1 MTRYVIGDHHFNHK
15 NIIEYADRPFESVT
29 DMNTSMRSRWKD
41 TVGQND
47 PILHMG
53 DVAFTSESMTAE
65 DYLSNLPGNPTLLL
79 GNHDD
84 QINAEK
90 FQYLCVEQTIIQHQ
104 GYRFYCTHRPE
115 NVPSDW
121 TEWVIHGHVHN
132 NQPFIDYNNNKLNV
146 SVEQIRYTPI
156 PVPVLVKALKNMN
169 SGDIARTIT
178 DSPITD
184 FQWYKENF

>member
-1 MTRYVIGDHHFNHK
+1 MTRYVIGDHHFNHE

-29 DMNTSMRSRWKD
+29 DMNTSMQNRWKD
-41 TVGQND
+41 TVSQND

-90 FQYLCVEQTIIQHQ
+90 FQYLCVEQTTIQHQ

-132 NQPFIDYNNNKLNV
+132 DQPFIDYNNNKLNV